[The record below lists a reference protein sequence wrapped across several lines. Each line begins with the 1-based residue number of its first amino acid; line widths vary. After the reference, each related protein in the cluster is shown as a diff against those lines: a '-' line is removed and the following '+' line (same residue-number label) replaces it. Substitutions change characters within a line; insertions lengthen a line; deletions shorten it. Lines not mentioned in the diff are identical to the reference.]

1 MLEKNELFSQHIEQ
15 HPRVAHSQQYGY
27 DLNGN
32 IVDIRYNR
40 LNLPERVTWADG
52 RRTEHTYAAD
62 GRKLRT

>member
-32 IVDIRYNR
+32 IVDIRYN
-40 LNLPERVTWADG
+40 T
-52 RRTEHTYAAD
+52 D